1 MSLARVGGVEL
12 VIGVAGHAIDSGTSA
27 IDIDRNRLEIAR
39 HNARVYGVEH
49 KIDFIHGDYMKL
61 AAKLTADVVFLAPPW
76 GGPSYAACS
85 EFSLR
90 MTTPNSY
97 VVASIYHATGEGS
110 CCWLSCWPNSLARMC
125 SVKIYEKT
133 LSITRNIALYLPKNT
148 STLEVR
154 SLSLTSNGSKLSPQG
169 IG

>member
-1 MSLARVGGVEL
+1 
-12 VIGVAGHAIDSGTSA
+12 
-27 IDIDRNRLEIAR
+27 
-39 HNARVYGVEH
+39 
-49 KIDFIHGDYMKL
+49 
-61 AAKLTADVVFLAPPW
+61 
-76 GGPSYAACS
+76 
-85 EFSLR
+85 
-90 MTTPNSY
+90 
-97 VVASIYHATGEGS
+97 
-110 CCWLSCWPNSLARMC
+110 MC